1 MIFNIS
7 RMRRKHEFVS
17 SSGNLVNATP
27 GFGVSL
33 SFLFKQEREMCFR
46 GKVAVITQEVN
57 MASIFYYQRRNRTYS
72 FHYSVKRFLASNTG
86 SNFLLFLLLLLL
98 SFCFL
103 SYMPQIRKKL
113 ILSLPGKT
121 GRKKYKEISIL
132 NLIKETCW
140 GGGGE

>member
-7 RMRRKHEFVS
+7 RIRRKHEFVS

-57 MASIFYYQRRNRTYS
+57 MASIFYYQCRNRTYS

-98 SFCFL
+98 LSFV
-103 SYMPQIRKKL
+103 
-113 ILSLPGKT
+113 
-121 GRKKYKEISIL
+121 L
-132 NLIKETCW
+132 NLCLLFDCFCCLFFFLAQDFNRIHVKGFHTH
-140 GGGGE
+140 